1 MNMGII
7 SHMLKMLGLTGTFT
21 VAIGLTMMLV
31 SCDGGANGN
40 LTSMLTGSSM
50 EEHQMLQQQLAQ
62 SREALARLDA
72 EIKNAESRDA
82 RLSYDLKKRLN
93 NPGKLRTPF
102 TEQDIENLPAKRRDF
117 EHLCFDIED
126 MRKTLAH
133 RKQEFHA
140 LQYQYDSY
148 AAKLEEFK
156 KSHPID

>member
-1 MNMGII
+1 MGIMP
-7 SHMLKMLGLTGTFT
+7 HMLKMMGFTGTFS
-21 VAIGLTMMLV
+21 AALAASLALV
-31 SCDGGANGN
+31 SCDDGAGDK
-40 LTSMLTGSSM
+40 LTSMLTGSSV

-62 SREALARLDA
+62 SREALARLDL
-72 EIKNAESRDA
+72 EIKNAESGDA

-102 TEQDIENLPAKRRDF
+102 TEQDIDNLPAKRRDF

-126 MRKTLAH
+126 MRKTLAR

-140 LQYQYDSY
+140 LQYQYDAY
-148 AAKLEEFK
+148 AAKLDEFK